1 MRNKPHSR
9 YVAILLS
16 LLLLFA
22 LSSCDLSGLQRN
34 MLITP
39 QGSEEVNK
47 VITDTVTNIQTS
59 QDTIQ
64 KPTDIISNIPSNKLP
79 NDQKEK
85 VNSLINTII
94 EDSGVGDINIIT
106 PVSEETK
113 NALLTASD
121 TDLANLNAAYSAVL
135 DKNSPLKESV
145 SDTVSLIYDALE
157 KFSGDD
163 SMEGG
168 GSSGTTSGGFN
179 LNSIF
184 STSVVD
190 EDGNIKEGFVN
201 NLTVGDAV
209 ALQIVSDVVF
219 NELLPAVAPQI
230 DDNGSL
236 PEDFNFEEFV
246 SSDSAGEAIN
256 GAVSSLRLIDK
267 LDTTIF
273 APNMISN
280 LISNLTNNS
289 SN

>member
-1 MRNKPHSR
+1 
-9 YVAILLS
+9 
-16 LLLLFA
+16 
-22 LSSCDLSGLQRN
+22 